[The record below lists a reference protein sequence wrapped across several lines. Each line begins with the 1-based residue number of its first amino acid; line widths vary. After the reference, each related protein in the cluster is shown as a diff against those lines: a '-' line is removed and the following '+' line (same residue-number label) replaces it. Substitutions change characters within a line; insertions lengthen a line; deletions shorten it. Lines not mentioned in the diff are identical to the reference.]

1 MHDVVV
7 SVVPSAVS
15 IVTMMWITVFQ
26 NSLFFILQYNFN
38 FNTTFFYFND
48 KIFFEDNLDNL
59 GQLRQLFLFLQLT
72 SDSVDAVAS

>member
-38 FNTTFFYFND
+38 FELQPFSYF
-48 KIFFEDNLDNL
+48 KDNLDN
-59 GQLRQLFLFLQLT
+59 
-72 SDSVDAVAS
+72 

>member
-38 FNTTFFYFND
+38 FNTTFFII
-48 KIFFEDNLDNL
+48 KDNLDNL
-59 GQLRQLFLFLQLT
+59 GQLRTTFLFST
-72 SDSVDAVAS
+72 NRVSVDAVAS